1 MRNDTFFLVLFM
13 LKLLGLFIYKSLSQ
27 KWHIVIVFSNE
38 HSGPNKSVPQFSIKL
53 KYLQVISSQSET
65 SEPKQVPLYN
75 HFQMRNDTLLL
86 FCYGISGY
94 SKYGCLNFWIIQ
106 ILSSLLNSLCA
117 SSTHWILFVEFIFRI
132 FICVYLHILFS
143 LSFDAF
149 AIWILK

>member
-27 KWHIVIVFSNE
+27 KWQIVIVFSNE

-53 KYLQVISSQSET
+53 KYLHVISSQSET

-94 SKYGCLNFWIIQ
+94 SKYGCLNFWIVYVPPQPIEYC
-106 ILSSLLNSLCA
+106 LSNLFLEFLYVSICTFFLVFLLMFL
-117 SSTHWILFVEFIFRI
+117 LF
-132 FICVYLHILFS
+132 
-143 LSFDAF
+143 
-149 AIWILK
+149 